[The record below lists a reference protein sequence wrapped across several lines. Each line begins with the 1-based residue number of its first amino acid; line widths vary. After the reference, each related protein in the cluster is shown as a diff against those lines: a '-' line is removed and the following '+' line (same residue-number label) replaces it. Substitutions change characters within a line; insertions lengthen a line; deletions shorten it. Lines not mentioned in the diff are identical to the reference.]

1 MTVRIRCVIPATVAL
16 TLALS
21 ACGKIDP
28 SAWLPD
34 QNKASEIA
42 ETPAQTTRASE
53 LEQIFAEPQFGD
65 VYAAELTYFSAYDFG
80 NTDPNDARYGLMRI
94 VAVHPDRITLNTE
107 TNAWPHPRGAINEMR
122 GDLAGIEWDEDED
135 IEIYRNE
142 LAHLVADKKILDAR
156 RMRGL
161 E

>member
-1 MTVRIRCVIPATVAL
+1 MSVRIRFVIPAAIA
-16 TLALS
+16 LALS

-28 SAWLPD
+28 SAWLPG
-34 QNKASEIA
+34 QNNASAIP

-53 LEQIFAEPQFGD
+53 LEQIFAAPHIGD
-65 VYAAELTYFSAYDFG
+65 VYAVELTYFSAYDFG
-80 NTDPNDARYGLMRI
+80 NEDPNDARYGLMRI

-107 TNAWPHPRGAINEMR
+107 TTAWPHPRGAINDMR
-122 GDLAGIEWDEDED
+122 GDLAGVEWDEDEN

-156 RMRGL
+156 RM